1 MNDLYQIT
9 VSLLPIRKEPS
20 EPSRVQLSKDT
31 IVKDLKHDRQHK
43 KEPWALV
50 ETVSEPV
57 IRGYVQKKYLRRC

>member
-1 MNDLYQIT
+1 MDNLYRIS
-9 VSLLPIRKEPS
+9 VSLLQIRKEPS

-50 ETVSEPV
+50 ETVLEPV
-57 IRGYVQKKYLRRC
+57 IQGYVQKKYLRRC